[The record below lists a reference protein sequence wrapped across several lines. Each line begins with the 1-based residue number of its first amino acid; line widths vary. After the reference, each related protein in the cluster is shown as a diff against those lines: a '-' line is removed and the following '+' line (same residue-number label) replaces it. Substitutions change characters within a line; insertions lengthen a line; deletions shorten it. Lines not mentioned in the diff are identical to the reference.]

1 VTAEIKIKKL
11 YLEQS
16 SSQSRNGCHGTSF
29 RGGKVGAA
37 KIKIKNLYLE
47 QSSSQLK
54 RMPRNLFRVVEWL
67 GLMDVNK
74 KGGEKEK

>member
-29 RGGKVGAA
+29 RGGKVGAYE
-37 KIKIKNLYLE
+37 KL
-47 QSSSQLK
+47 
-54 RMPRNLFRVVEWL
+54 
-67 GLMDVNK
+67 
-74 KGGEKEK
+74 KGGQI